1 MNSTNMKSCRAK
13 ALEEA
18 RVALQLPAHEN
29 IVRTLSAWEE
39 KGHLYILTEL
49 CEGNLRDYIAK
60 VDVIPEEH
68 IWFFLKDIAMVRVVL
83 LDEVFIY
90 NVCRD

>member
-1 MNSTNMKSCRAK
+1 MRPTNLISSRDK

-49 CEGNLRDYIAK
+49 CECNLRDYIAK

-68 IWFFLKDIAMVRVVL
+68 IWCFLKDIAMVRMAL
-83 LDEVFIY
+83 LDEAFIY
-90 NVCRD
+90 HE